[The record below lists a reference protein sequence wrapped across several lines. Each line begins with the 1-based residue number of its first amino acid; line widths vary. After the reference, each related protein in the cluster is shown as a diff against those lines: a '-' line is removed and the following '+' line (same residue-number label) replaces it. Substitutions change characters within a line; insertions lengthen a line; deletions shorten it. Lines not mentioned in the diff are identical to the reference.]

1 MWQQTIVLGVLAI
14 SLSAPASAQNQ
25 VFHPGNGVTLPT
37 VVKEVHATELGD
49 GTVLVDCVVRSDG
62 SVGNVTVTQS
72 AEKRLDDAAV
82 QAMKQWEFKPGTK
95 DGKPVDVQISVEMKF
110 SRR

>member
-1 MWQQTIVLGVLAI
+1 MWKQTIVLGVLAM
-14 SLSAPASAQNQ
+14 SLVGLASAQDQ
-25 VFHPGNGVTLPT
+25 VFHPGNGVTLPK
-37 VVKEVHATELGD
+37 VVKEVHTNELGD
-49 GTVLVDCVVRSDG
+49 GTVLMDCVVRSDG

-82 QAMKQWEFKPGTK
+82 EAMKRWEFEPGTK
-95 DGKPVDVQISVEMKF
+95 NGKPVDVQISVEMKF